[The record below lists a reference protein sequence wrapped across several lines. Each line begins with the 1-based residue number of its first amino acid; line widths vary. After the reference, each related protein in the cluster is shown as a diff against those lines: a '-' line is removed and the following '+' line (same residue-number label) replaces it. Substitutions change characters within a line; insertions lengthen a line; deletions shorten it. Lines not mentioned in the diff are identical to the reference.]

1 MDPDQLSSVV
11 SSAVTRAITEATR
24 LQPRDTP
31 ESPAVSQPPAIY
43 TSTSGSDRF
52 KASASNSSSP
62 KVAIFLLF
70 VMP

>member
-31 ESPAVSQPPAIY
+31 ESPAVSQPPA
-43 TSTSGSDRF
+43 TPQLPAATVSRRPP
-52 KASASNSSSP
+52 AVHLPP
-62 KVAIFLLF
+62 K
-70 VMP
+70 